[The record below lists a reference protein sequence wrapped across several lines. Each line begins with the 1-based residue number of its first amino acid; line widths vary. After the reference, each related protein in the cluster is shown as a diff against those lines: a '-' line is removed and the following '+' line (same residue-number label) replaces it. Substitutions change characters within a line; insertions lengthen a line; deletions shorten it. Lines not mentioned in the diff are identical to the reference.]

1 MKANR
6 DNDKEVDR
14 TENNAL
20 LYPEEYASWLLLEEQ
35 WKDLECHPLALLDT
49 VTRVEY

>member
-6 DNDKEVDR
+6 KNDKEVDR
-14 TENNAL
+14 TENNASL
-20 LYPEEYASWLLLEEQ
+20 NPEEYESWLLLKQEWEER
-35 WKDLECHPLALLDT
+35 ENHPLALLDA